1 MVLTAA
7 AIKTILDGLTYP
19 EPIHI
24 YDYVVPTARRK
35 YPSIEVDNEGSE
47 IRRQTPHI
55 QENAQRFM
63 IHLYYRARAS
73 ATNDV
78 AAEKLIEDVIM
89 AGLEGTTLGSSK
101 IFLETK
107 DWNRNYI
114 DRPIHHIHSTLT
126 VFVTDLAGQDDK
138 VFDGI
143 NGTLT
148 FDVSAS
154 NNMDS
159 APGSDRVYTAV
170 RSVRIS
176 EGFSTIEHMHKDTQN
191 GRLVP
196 HLMSGRFRG
205 TFSGQIYADAD
216 DIGSTAEKLNQIY
229 LLQSNGEHIQ
239 ATFLHVVTNNN
250 SQTLTK
256 TSFVKIT
263 SMDEVSSDRELV
275 VFNVTGSLIKPST
288 SVVA

>member
-1 MVLTAA
+1 MAITAA

-19 EPIHI
+19 ENVHI
-24 YDYVVPTARRK
+24 YDYVQPPLRRK
-35 YPSIEVDNEGSE
+35 YPSIEVDNEGAE
-47 IRRQTPHI
+47 LRRQFPHI
-55 QENAQRFM
+55 QENSQRFL
-63 IHLYYRARAS
+63 IHLYYRARADAS
-73 ATNDV
+73 NDV

-89 AGLEGTTLGSSK
+89 AGLEAATLGSSK
-101 IFLETK
+101 IFIENK
-107 DWNRNYI
+107 DWNRSYI
-114 DRPIHHIHSTLT
+114 SEPIHYIHSTLT
-126 VFVTDLAGQDDK
+126 VFVTDIAGEDSK

-159 APGSDRVYTAV
+159 APGGDRVYTAA

-176 EGFSTIEHMHKDTQN
+176 EGFSVIEHMHKDTQN

-229 LLQSNGEHIQ
+229 TLQSNGEHIE
-239 ATFLHVVTNNN
+239 ATFLHAVTNNS

-256 TSFVKIT
+256 TSFVKVT
-263 SMDEVSSDRELV
+263 SMEEVSNDRELV

-288 SVVA
+288 SAVA